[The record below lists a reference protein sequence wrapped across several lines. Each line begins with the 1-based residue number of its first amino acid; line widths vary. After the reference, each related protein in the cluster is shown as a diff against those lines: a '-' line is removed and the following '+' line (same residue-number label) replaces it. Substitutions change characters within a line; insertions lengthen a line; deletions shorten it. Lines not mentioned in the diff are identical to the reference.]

1 MRRILLNLA
10 ENAQLFD
17 GYVPPKLRQPWH
29 LTTPDIASMDE
40 DASLTLAVVAARLA
54 DIFDL
59 MPAQCPYT
67 ARAQVTAATASRT
80 PSKQSRV
87 AGS

>member
-17 GYVPPKLRQPWH
+17 GHVPPKLRQPWH

-54 DIFDL
+54 AIFDL
-59 MPAQCPYT
+59 TPAQCPYS
-67 ARAQVTAATASRT
+67 ARARVTAAPAPRT
-80 PSKQSRV
+80 PSKQS
-87 AGS
+87 